1 MMESTEPK
9 ILLVDD
15 DPTFTKLYSSVFG
28 INKIN
33 LSIAKNGAEGLQKA
47 AEEKPN
53 LILLDIMLPDI
64 NGFDVLKNLKQDPRT
79 NKITVWVISNLAEQ
93 LNKNTA
99 KSLGADDYLVKASYT
114 PNQVIEKIKT
124 FFKSQMPI

>member
-1 MMESTEPK
+1 MESTEPK

-15 DPTFTKLYSSVFG
+15 DPTFTHLYSSVFR

-33 LSIAKNGAEGLQKA
+33 LSIAKNGTQGHQKA
-47 AEEKPN
+47 AEDQTY

-79 NKITVWVISNLAEQ
+79 NKITVWVISNLAGQ
-93 LNKNTA
+93 LNKNAA
-99 KSLGADDYLVKASYT
+99 KSLGADDYLVKASNT
-114 PNQVIEKIKT
+114 PNGVIEKIKS
-124 FFKSQMPI
+124 FFKSQIPV

>member
-1 MMESTEPK
+1 MESTEPK

-15 DPTFTKLYSSVFG
+15 DPTFTHLYSSVFR

-33 LSIAKNGAEGLQKA
+33 LSIAKNGTQGHQKA
-47 AEEKPN
+47 AEDQPY

-79 NKITVWVISNLAEQ
+79 NKITVWVISNLAGQ
-93 LNKNTA
+93 LNKNAA
-99 KSLGADDYLVKASYT
+99 KSLGADDYLVKASNT
-114 PNQVIEKIKT
+114 PNGVIEKIKS
-124 FFKSQMPI
+124 FFKSQIPV